1 MNYEKQKWGGYETP
15 ALILLD
21 VAAEGMLCTSL
32 GTKLETYDILEEQ
45 QW

>member
-1 MNYEKQKWGGYETP
+1 MNCEKQKWGGYETP
-15 ALILLD
+15 AVILLD

-32 GTKLETYDILEEQ
+32 STELEIYDILDEQ